1 MKLIKEEVN
10 QKNKY
15 EKLFDEMLEYMEFRL
30 VKYPDG
36 TFGLIDLQGGNLGN
50 IEDDRFDN
58 ALQLLDRLD
67 IYYDDYFIN
76 PIADELKDK
85 GIESFHKDF
94 SIVKFRDE
102 LPDSE
107 WDFDVLDM
115 VINHPNDID
124 LNNCYREDDL
134 IGESVEEAKENKII
148 LNDAQKKKVLDYL
161 FGEFDVYTFY
171 KDKLDREWYITD
183 DKSLDP
189 VRSDSDDAAFPMVL
203 VIDGDF
209 VDALTKEFADKIISL
224 KESTELDRQAFVS
237 LVKLGDKPYNGYS
250 ILNDGN
256 FVKRLYAGSDE
267 DAISQFRD
275 WIGRGGTRLKESAKL
290 TEGTSN
296 FSSQEDLPL
305 YAFLTVDEAA
315 DRVMHMV
322 YNDPEYDEEDDDKY
336 YELEDKYYTELEN
349 DGYAVIDLDDGELY
363 NAIDEVNDLIAHL
376 AGMAYDE
383 SYKLDRE
390 LENNEY
396 SDEEYDRIREEANEW
411 LDASDYLDDLK
422 LGIKPGYY
430 EGAQLYLDGWDK
442 YFIEAVPEDYR
453 QQIVDAYN
461 KIGKDFGLMKLGV
474 AYHASNG
481 ETGYNLIKED
491 VSYTRQQLIDAVK
504 DAYGFTNKEALAWIK
519 KASEESKKAIV
530 GGFRQNAR
538 RNFYDES
545 LKESETL
552 TERAWR
558 YTLKSGI
565 KLRRAIQSGDYED
578 IRQAL
583 IDCYDELL
591 DKGFIDEYD
600 HDDWTEEVRDY
611 DFESDDDVDFEL
623 GQLYDLCDN
632 IDVFVALD
640 FDESLKED
648 WYVFEYESGANPY
661 IAKSEKERDRIL
673 RKYRDRVKDEGD
685 NTYFVYDREEDLFS
699 IKEDTVKQGNA
710 WVNKGKEGTHGKFK
724 TKKAADAQRK
734 AMFANSGKNRNF
746 GENLKE
752 STDMDIDEWVLTKIR
767 EANAPQMTVA
777 SYFDSSSWKND
788 IETRLTGGDKQ
799 PLKLVVAKWNRD
811 NSNKMDKLKEYD
823 ITDDM
828 TLGELEN
835 SLTKLKESLKE
846 GYIGGI
852 AGLGMWDDDFML
864 NADSYPE
871 DYVANYKK
879 IKALQREIRHNF
891 NNCKTVDEANDC
903 YKASIDKVDA
913 LRDEI
918 VNYYTSPGKVPI
930 GLSDTLDYFEDAVGE
945 FEDRAIDRIIDA
957 MSPEDRDSYYAKFD
971 ESLKESYNGIGYA
984 KDIVND
990 DNILDVSTWERA
1002 LEVAHPKDEEVRTD
1016 NLRWDWVGYIAYVD
1030 CTESGINT
1038 DVAIVERALADSP
1051 EGAIKLMQPAHRT
1064 GKYKL
1069 VKSVLSKNKN
1079 KISIKILKS
1088 TSTDKPVG
1096 SIEYMVFISR
1106 HTDNLVLVTPED
1118 VHYFIDSINI
1128 SNEKNPLKEAWD
1140 TDFDNKKVRRDIIGW
1155 WDDVERWNEENGS
1168 PYSIDNGDKEHAT
1181 AQEVEEMLIAMWDM
1195 LLALRDEQKDSDEA
1209 KALLRRGKH
1218 IYNKYST
1225 LSQFNESKKLKES
1238 KEEDLTADEI
1248 AYKKYQ
1254 DGEYTY
1260 QDYVDVCTQ
1269 EECEPLPEIKE
1280 SIEEAK
1286 DGKFAG
1292 YTLFDDNDEVVD
1304 YICDDTHTDD
1314 EVSQIVADKYPTTKI
1329 ILKQVF
1335 KLDGK
1340 DIKEVEEES
1349 TVLKPK
1355 AKVEDKKETAK
1366 DRVLAKKAKLKESN
1380 CSEPEEKPEFL
1391 HKGDWVWDDVA
1402 CDWYDNNSG
1411 DYHLELVHN
1420 SELPFGDSDEDI
1432 QAVFGL
1438 KESAD
1443 WTSDEIL
1450 AIVDK
1455 LNADGIATTTNKGI
1469 ADAYAANENPYRRFE
1484 VSKADDKDEWTIKV
1498 VWKDD
1503 TFESDDI
1510 VEESLENIPTIT
1522 NLFGDYDF

>member
-134 IGESVEEAKENKII
+134 IGESLKEAKENKII

-161 FGEFDVYTFY
+161 FGEFDIYTFY

-203 VIDGDF
+203 VIDGEF
-209 VDALTKEFADKIISL
+209 VDALTKEFADKITSL
-224 KESTELDRQAFVS
+224 KEST
-237 LVKLGDKPYNGYS
+237 
-250 ILNDGN
+250 
-256 FVKRLYAGSDE
+256 
-267 DAISQFRD
+267 
-275 WIGRGGTRLKESAKL
+275 
-290 TEGTSN
+290 
-296 FSSQEDLPL
+296 
-305 YAFLTVDEAA
+305 
-315 DRVMHMV
+315 
-322 YNDPEYDEEDDDKY
+322 
-336 YELEDKYYTELEN
+336 
-349 DGYAVIDLDDGELY
+349 
-363 NAIDEVNDLIAHL
+363 
-376 AGMAYDE
+376 
-383 SYKLDRE
+383 
-390 LENNEY
+390 
-396 SDEEYDRIREEANEW
+396 
-411 LDASDYLDDLK
+411 
-422 LGIKPGYY
+422 
-430 EGAQLYLDGWDK
+430 
-442 YFIEAVPEDYR
+442 
-453 QQIVDAYN
+453 
-461 KIGKDFGLMKLGV
+461 
-474 AYHASNG
+474 
-481 ETGYNLIKED
+481 
-491 VSYTRQQLIDAVK
+491 
-504 DAYGFTNKEALAWIK
+504 
-519 KASEESKKAIV
+519 
-530 GGFRQNAR
+530 
-538 RNFYDES
+538 
-545 LKESETL
+545 TL

-600 HDDWTEEVRDY
+600 HDDWTEEVRDF
-611 DFESDDDVDFEL
+611 DFESEDDVDFEL
-623 GQLYDLCDN
+623 EQLYDLCDN

-640 FDESLKED
+640 FDESLEED

-661 IAKSEKERDRIL
+661 IAKSERERDRII
-673 RKYRDRVKDEGD
+673 RKYQDRVEDLG
-685 NTYFVYDREEDLFS
+685 NGNYIIHDRDEDLFS
-699 IKEDTVKQGNA
+699 VDMNESLEGKDRKKFITLFTNELQKEPLAYSKDEANDIAIKRADALGKNPYDSIEALVKSEVSKTRSKKDESLNESAGDFCKHYTRDELLAHSKEVYMALLPEDKILLGSPRPVETDRDFAYAGTIVCDGDYLRWRHFGSSANDATLEDFEWIINNIFDDCKYFILCPLDTYYDRKDKHYKDEFEKRNASLKEDTVKRGNS

-752 STDMDIDEWVLTKIR
+752 EAKLGDR
-767 EANAPQMTVA
+767 EASEELKHPFAYFVGDRVRVINYDRHADVNDPDFQK
-777 SYFDSSSWKND
+777 SYEGRNYHKFIGATGTIVHTDFGSVPYDSISYEVKFDTP
-788 IETRLTGGDKQ
+788 I
-799 PLKLVVAKWNRD
+799 
-811 NSNKMDKLKEYD
+811 EYD
-823 ITDDM
+823 WWYSNILRSADFYAD
-828 TLGELEN
+828 ELE
-835 SLTKLKESLKE
+835 LIEPTRE
-846 GYIGGI
+846 GRKGSGY
-852 AGLGMWDDDFML
+852 
-864 NADSYPE
+864 
-871 DYVANYKK
+871 
-879 IKALQREIRHNF
+879 
-891 NNCKTVDEANDC
+891 
-903 YKASIDKVDA
+903 
-913 LRDEI
+913 
-918 VNYYTSPGKVPI
+918 
-930 GLSDTLDYFEDAVGE
+930 
-945 FEDRAIDRIIDA
+945 
-957 MSPEDRDSYYAKFD
+957 SYYSYFD

-1128 SNEKNPLKEAWD
+1128 SNEKNPLKEGYFD

-1168 PYSIDNGDKEHAT
+1168 PYSIDNGDTTNLT
-1181 AQEVEEMLIAMWDM
+1181 AEDVEDM
-1195 LLALRDEQKDSDEA
+1195 LAAMFDMLRELKDVD
-1209 KALLRRGKH
+1209 KDLYKKGRR
-1218 IYNKYST
+1218 IYNKYAIT
-1225 LSQFNESKKLKES
+1225 QLREGKKLRESVEDNYVIFTEFDDIKGTPEDNYNAQIRNANKVINFSDDGFDSIEQVVDYVKKYFKVSGDIIVKDKQEESLKES

-1280 SIEEAK
+1280 SLPEST

-1292 YTLFDDNDEVVD
+1292 YTLFDDKDEVVD

-1355 AKVEDKKETAK
+1355 AKVEEKKEIAK

-1503 TFESDDI
+1503 TIKDDEI
-1510 VEESLENIPTIT
+1510 EESLENIPTIT

>member
-134 IGESVEEAKENKII
+134 IGESVEDAENPLKDLRSNVLELSDGDYMYVEYKDGKLYAGPATNVGLMPVVTIDYDRDLSVDQNLQNLYDEIEEGRMNESLKEAKENKII

-161 FGEFDVYTFY
+161 YGEFDLYTFY

-209 VDALTKEFADKIISL
+209 VDALTKEFADKIASL
-224 KESTELDRQAFVS
+224 KEST
-237 LVKLGDKPYNGYS
+237 
-250 ILNDGN
+250 
-256 FVKRLYAGSDE
+256 
-267 DAISQFRD
+267 
-275 WIGRGGTRLKESAKL
+275 
-290 TEGTSN
+290 
-296 FSSQEDLPL
+296 
-305 YAFLTVDEAA
+305 
-315 DRVMHMV
+315 
-322 YNDPEYDEEDDDKY
+322 
-336 YELEDKYYTELEN
+336 
-349 DGYAVIDLDDGELY
+349 
-363 NAIDEVNDLIAHL
+363 
-376 AGMAYDE
+376 
-383 SYKLDRE
+383 
-390 LENNEY
+390 
-396 SDEEYDRIREEANEW
+396 
-411 LDASDYLDDLK
+411 
-422 LGIKPGYY
+422 
-430 EGAQLYLDGWDK
+430 
-442 YFIEAVPEDYR
+442 
-453 QQIVDAYN
+453 
-461 KIGKDFGLMKLGV
+461 
-474 AYHASNG
+474 
-481 ETGYNLIKED
+481 
-491 VSYTRQQLIDAVK
+491 
-504 DAYGFTNKEALAWIK
+504 
-519 KASEESKKAIV
+519 
-530 GGFRQNAR
+530 
-538 RNFYDES
+538 
-545 LKESETL
+545 TL

-623 GQLYDLCDN
+623 DQLYDLCDN
-632 IDVFVALD
+632 IGAFLAVTDADLDVHYDDDMNESLEGKDRKKFITLFTNELQKEPLAYSKDEANDIAIKRADALGKNPYD
-640 FDESLKED
+640 SIEALVKSEVSKTRSKKDESLKED
-648 WYVFEYESGANPY
+648 WYIFEYESGANPY

-1168 PYSIDNGDKEHAT
+1168 PYSIDNGDTTNLT
-1181 AQEVEEMLIAMWDM
+1181 AEDVEDM
-1195 LLALRDEQKDSDEA
+1195 LAAMFDMLRELKDVD
-1209 KALLRRGKH
+1209 KDLYKKGRR
-1218 IYNKYST
+1218 IYNKYAIT
-1225 LSQFNESKKLKES
+1225 QLREGKKLRESVEDNYVIFTEFDDIKGTPEDNYNAQIRNANKVINFSDDGFDSIEQVVDYVKKYFKVKGDVIVKDKQEESLKES

-1280 SIEEAK
+1280 SLPEST

-1292 YTLFDDNDEVVD
+1292 YTLFDDKDEVVD

-1355 AKVEDKKETAK
+1355 AKVEEKKEIAK

-1503 TFESDDI
+1503 TIKDDEI
-1510 VEESLENIPTIT
+1510 EESLENIPTIT